1 MLTVRRSICMG
12 CLLCGGGSAGGE
24 KASLRARGGSGACA
38 HRADSSPTR
47 GRRCR
52 RFVRASALGGL
63 HALHG
68 AKLVKLRTR
77 HHHLNEQ
84 LGLAHG
90 ELELHHAVVML
101 LHDADET
108 LRHIPGGR
116 GCGVGEV
123 AAGSCPG
130 AMHGLCQCGTQV
142 AKISIIFGLTLKRM
156 ATRCQ
161 LEIAPPG
168 KPAPILLCS
177 IIISC
182 IAMDANV
189 TKW

>member
-1 MLTVRRSICMG
+1 MAEVALARVAQTPVP
-12 CLLCGGGSAGGE
+12 LVGGAAVGLFGQA
-24 KASLRARGGSGACA
+24 
-38 HRADSSPTR
+38 P
-47 GRRCR
+47 
-52 RFVRASALGGL
+52 LGGL

-116 GCGVGEV
+116 GCGGRGRWLLGHAQV
-123 AAGSCPG
+123 
-130 AMHGLCQCGTQV
+130 LCTAC
-142 AKISIIFGLTLKRM
+142 
-156 ATRCQ
+156 
-161 LEIAPPG
+161 
-168 KPAPILLCS
+168 
-177 IIISC
+177 
-182 IAMDANV
+182 ANV
-189 TKW
+189 ACKWPKYR